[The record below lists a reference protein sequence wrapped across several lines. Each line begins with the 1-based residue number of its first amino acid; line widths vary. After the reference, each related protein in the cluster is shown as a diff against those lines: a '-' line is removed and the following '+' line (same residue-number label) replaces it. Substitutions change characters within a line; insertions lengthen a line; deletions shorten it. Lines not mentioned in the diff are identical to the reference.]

1 MLPSA
6 AAPWLMSNSESGG
19 GKRGEGG
26 GMEWWGGV
34 KDCVFTDAKRG

>member
-19 GKRGEGG
+19 GKRGG